1 MDKELSFENFQNRLN
16 EQPSFTT
23 SQVGVLMESCVTCC
37 NLQKKNSG
45 SLLKCFDDKRNL
57 YKVPYT
63 IVWNSEFT
71 ERLKKAYKDEKKAT
85 ENAAVFLSL
94 SLMLELTDYKYFEVT
109 EGNNGIDYWLS
120 NESDDLDFSA
130 RLEISGIRQEKQSN
144 NINTRLNTKINQT
157 KRSDSSTLPAYI
169 AIIEFSKLEAIILE
183 R

>member
-1 MDKELSFENFQNRLN
+1 
-16 EQPSFTT
+16 
-23 SQVGVLMESCVTCC
+23 
-37 NLQKKNSG
+37 
-45 SLLKCFDDKRNL
+45 
-57 YKVPYT
+57 
-63 IVWNSEFT
+63 
-71 ERLKKAYKDEKKAT
+71 
-85 ENAAVFLSL
+85 
-94 SLMLELTDYKYFEVT
+94 MLELTDYKYFEVT

-157 KRSDSSTLPAYI
+157 KRSDSSTLPAYV